1 MKKKVKKNVSTVVYS
16 KEGLISILGVDKYNE
31 LNSSN
36 EFGME
41 ESFLSGDMLLTFYR
55 EAQFS
60 EAALNALRHA
70 TK

>member
-1 MKKKVKKNVSTVVYS
+1 MKKKVKKKVSTVVYS

-41 ESFLSGDMLLTFYR
+41 ESFLSGDMLITIFR
-55 EAQFS
+55 EAQFT
-60 EAALNALRHA
+60 ETALNAVRHA